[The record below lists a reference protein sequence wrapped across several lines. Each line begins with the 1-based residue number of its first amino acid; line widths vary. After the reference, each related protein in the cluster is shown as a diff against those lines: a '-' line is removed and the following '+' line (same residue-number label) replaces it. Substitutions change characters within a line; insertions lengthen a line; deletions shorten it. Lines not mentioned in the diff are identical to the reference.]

1 MDFELRHL
9 KALLAVAEHGSF
21 NRAAQALDMTQPA
34 ISKSIA
40 LLERALQ
47 TPLFVRGARG
57 ASLTDAGAVVVR
69 TAASMLALAA
79 EARLELSALSQGFVG
94 RLRIGATPSAML
106 GLVPL
111 ACSRLG
117 QALGAV
123 ELTIR
128 EGLDAELLPALEQ
141 GEIDVL
147 IGPISDIHSPPSHLE
162 EGLLLEEGIAIGV
175 RQGHPLATCATVK
188 LQAIAQYSWILPS
201 AGSRFHQL
209 AETLFLS
216 AAQPWP
222 KNAITTNSLAA
233 QELLALNSDRILLCT
248 EMQHIARSTAL
259 AIIPIEGSPNRR
271 FGWRRMKSIRP
282 SLLLHALIGQLETV
296 VGDRNRLPAQ
306 TLGA

>member
-9 KALLAVAEHGSF
+9 KAMLAVAEHGSF
-21 NRAAQALDMTQPA
+21 NRAAQALEITQPA
-34 ISKSIA
+34 ISKSVA
-40 LLERALQ
+40 LLERSLQ

-57 ASLTDAGAVVVR
+57 ASLTNAGAVVVR
-69 TAASMLALAA
+69 TAASMLALAD
-79 EARLELSALSQGFVG
+79 EARQELSTLSQGFVG

-117 QALGAV
+117 EALGAV

-141 GEIDVL
+141 GEIDIL
-147 IGPISDIHSPPSHLE
+147 IGPISDIYSPPSHLE
-162 EGLLLEEGIAIGV
+162 EGLLLEEGIMVGV
-175 RQGHPLATCATVK
+175 RQGHPLATCSSVK
-188 LQAIAQYSWILPS
+188 LQDIAHYSWILPS

-233 QELLALNSDRILLCT
+233 QELLALNSDHVLLCT
-248 EMQHIARSTAL
+248 EMQHIARSTSL
-259 AIIPIEGSPNRR
+259 AIIPIEGSPHRR

-282 SLLLHALIGQLETV
+282 SILLQAMIDQLEMV
-296 VGDRNRLPAQ
+296 VGDRGSLPMPPLA
-306 TLGA
+306 A